1 MLYLGIDVGGT
12 NIKGLVVDESG
23 KIFARAKVETRA
35 KEGAGVVVNQIETV
49 VMTILKEAGVTIN
62 EVKAMGIGTPG
73 QIDREQGII
82 RDAGNLYFKEVPLK
96 RILEDRLNTQVFLGN
111 DAQLATLGEA
121 WLGAG
126 QGASNLV
133 MITLGTGIGGGII
146 INGSIY
152 HGVNGTAG
160 ELGHMKILSEGPPC
174 SCGQVGCWETVA
186 SGTAMLRRMKELLTS
201 QNTVFFSATQEALTV
216 RLLKKAAEQGDKLA
230 LQVFEETAYYLSLG
244 LSNIINIFNPE
255 IIIVGGGV
263 GETGDILLKPAIEQ
277 AKSLSLRVPANT
289 VRITQ
294 AQLGNNAG
302 ALGAVKLAIV

>member
-1 MLYLGIDVGGT
+1 MLFLGIDVGGT
-12 NIKGLVVDESG
+12 SIKGVIVDQSG
-23 KIFARAKVETRA
+23 QILARAKVETKA
-35 KEGAGVVVNQIETV
+35 QLGVEAVINQIELTV
-49 VMTILKEAGVTIN
+49 KTLLQEGNITIH
-62 EVKAMGIGTPG
+62 EVKALGIGTPG

-82 RDAGNLYFKEVPLK
+82 RDAGNLHFKDVPLK
-96 RILEDRLNTQVFLGN
+96 SLLEERLYIPVFLGN

-160 ELGHMKILSEGPPC
+160 ELGHMKVLSKGLPC
-174 SCGQVGCWETVA
+174 SCGQSGCWETVA
-186 SGTAMLRRMKELLTS
+186 SGTAMLRRAKELLTS
-201 QNTVFFSATQEALTV
+201 KNIALCPSQGALTV
-216 RLLKKAAEQGDKLA
+216 RVLKKAAEQGDKVA
-230 LQVFEETAYYLSLG
+230 LQVFEETAYYLGLG

-263 GETGDILLKPAIEQ
+263 GETGDILLQPAVEQ
-277 AKSLSLRVPANT
+277 AKSLSLRVPAKT

-294 AQLGNNAG
+294 AQLGNDAG
-302 ALGAVKLAIV
+302 ALGASKLAIV